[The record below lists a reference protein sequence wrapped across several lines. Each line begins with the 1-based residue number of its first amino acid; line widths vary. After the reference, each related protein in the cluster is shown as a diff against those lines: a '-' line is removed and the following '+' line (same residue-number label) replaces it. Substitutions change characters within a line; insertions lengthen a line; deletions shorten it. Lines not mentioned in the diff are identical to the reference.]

1 MKTHILQLE
10 SHDDVISTRDKM
22 GWNQA
27 GRIVLVWPERGR
39 ILTRKLDLVLL
50 QRRCY
55 DIGSQMALV
64 TNDVQVCDYAREL
77 HIPVFDSTLQAQNS
91 RWRSS
96 RRRSLHRLRPGPRP
110 DLERLRQEAHPTSPA
125 WLSKPITRLGFFA
138 LGVIAFLSIVA
149 VLLPG
154 AEISMVPR
162 TQVQE
167 TSFSVSASTGFKTI
181 RLSGEVPAYTT
192 TIVVEGRQAISTTG
206 ITQVPEKAATG
217 YARFTNFTEQEVNV
231 PKGTIIT
238 TAPEKG
244 SPIGFITT
252 SEGVVPAGS
261 GKTISLP
268 VRAMNPGT
276 NGNLPSATLT
286 AIEGS
291 IGLSLAVTNPVG
303 TSGGTDRSVAAPRPL
318 DYTKLA
324 GQLTA
329 SLAKTALEE
338 FRRNLDPQDIIIT
351 STLALVRGENTFEPP
366 APINTRDIL
375 PAADEINLTAQQEI
389 QVMVVS
395 GTSLRELAKDILD
408 ANLAENLRAQPD
420 TLEIQSISIPV
431 VTKDGTTHWQLHA
444 SRTVQS
450 MINESQ
456 AINLVLGRSPIEARR
471 LLLTQLPLKEPP
483 QIIMMPDW
491 WPVMPVMSFRVGVNI
506 Q

>member
-22 GWNQA
+22 GWDQA
-27 GRIVLVWPERGR
+27 GRIILVWPERGR

-77 HIPVFDSTLQAQNS
+77 RIPVFDSTLQAQNS

-96 RRRSLHRLRPGPRP
+96 RRRSTHRLRPDPKP
-110 DLERLRQEAHPTSPA
+110 DLEILRQEAHPASPA
-125 WLSKPITRLGFFA
+125 WQSKPITRLGFFA

-154 AEISMVPR
+154 AEISIVPK
-162 TQVQE
+162 TQIQE
-167 TSFSVSASTGFKTI
+167 TSFSVSASTGFEAI

-192 TIVVEGRQAISTTG
+192 TIIVEGRQAISTTG

-217 YARFTNFTEQEVNV
+217 YVRFSNFTEQEVNV

-238 TAPEKG
+238 AIPEKG

-252 SEGVVPAGS
+252 SDGVVPAGS

-268 VRAMNPGT
+268 VRAMNPGIG
-276 NGNLPSATLT
+276 GNLPSGSLT
-286 AIEGS
+286 AIEGP

-303 TSGGTDRSVAAPRPL
+303 TSGGTDRSVAAPNPL

-324 GQLTA
+324 GRLTA
-329 SLAKTALEE
+329 SLTKTALEE
-338 FRRNLDPQDIIIT
+338 IRRSLDPQDIIIT
-351 STLALVRGENTFEPP
+351 STLALVKGENTFEPP
-366 APINTRDIL
+366 APTSTRDIL
-375 PAADEINLTAQQEI
+375 PATNEINLAAQQEI

-395 GTSLRELAKDILD
+395 VTSLRELAKDILD
-408 ANLAENLRAQPD
+408 ANMAENLRAQPG

-431 VTKDGTTHWQLHA
+431 VTKDGSAQWQLHA
-444 SRTVQS
+444 SRTVQF
-450 MINESQ
+450 MINESR
-456 AINLVLGRSPIEARR
+456 AINLVLGRSPVEARR
-471 LLLTQLPLKEPP
+471 FLFAQMPLKEPP
-483 QIIMMPDW
+483 QIKMVPDW
-491 WPVMPVMSFRVGVNI
+491 WPIMPVMSFRVGVKI